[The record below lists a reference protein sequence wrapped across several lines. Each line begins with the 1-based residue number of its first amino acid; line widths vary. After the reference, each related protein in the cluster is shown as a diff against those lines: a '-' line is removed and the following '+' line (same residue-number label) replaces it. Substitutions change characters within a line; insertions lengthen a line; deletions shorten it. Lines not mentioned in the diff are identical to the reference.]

1 MTVQALARRFGFR
14 RPPVVTAVVFVLTA
28 ATSVLGLLVPGV
40 LAALQRTPQGL
51 HGDWWRTF
59 TSLFVQDGGVAGT
72 ISNLAFLLVM
82 GVLAEQVLGAWQ
94 WLVCYFG
101 AGLVG
106 ELAGYAW
113 QPRGAGNSVAICG
126 LAGGLTVALAVEAGV
141 PRLAPVVLAYW
152 AAALLGAVGAGPAAG
167 RRGRRRGG
175 PGRAGAGPA
184 RRAPGGRGRRDRWPG
199 PAGREGPPRRGDGG
213 RHRDRRRDRPAGGPT
228 GTLPGSRWTLVP
240 AVARRQA
247 RP

>member
-1 MTVQALARRFGFR
+1 MVQALGRRRFGFQR
-14 RPPVVTAVVFVLTA
+14 LPIATAVVFVVTA
-28 ATSVLGLLVPGV
+28 TTSILGLVVPGM
-40 LAALQRTPQGL
+40 LKGWQRAPQGL

-59 TSLFVQDGGVAGT
+59 TALFVQDDGVAGT

-82 GVLAEQVLGAWQ
+82 GAVAEQVLGAWR

-126 LAGGLTVALAVEAGV
+126 LAGALTVALVVGARV

-152 AAALLGAVGAGPAAG
+152 CGALV
-167 RRGRRRGG
+167 
-175 PGRAGAGPA
+175 
-184 RRAPGGRGRRDRWPG
+184 
-199 PAGREGPPRRGDGG
+199 
-213 RHRDRRRDRPAGGPT
+213 
-228 GTLPGSRWTLVP
+228 GSRWGPGLLLVGVAGGVVVQLALGRVLSVGRP
-240 AVARRQA
+240 VAVAAAIVALVLLAAMDLHGAAMVAGIVIAAVIGRQG
-247 RP
+247 PSSHP

>member
-1 MTVQALARRFGFR
+1 MTVQALARQRFGFR
-14 RPPVVTAVVFVLTA
+14 RPPVVTAVVLVVTA
-28 ATSVLGLLVPGV
+28 TTSVLGLLVPGV

-82 GVLAEQVLGAWQ
+82 GVLAEQVLAAWQ

-106 ELAGYAW
+106 QLAGYAW

-126 LAGGLTVALAVEAGV
+126 LAGALTVALAVEARV

-152 AAALLGAVGAGPAAG
+152 AAALLGA
-167 RRGRRRGG
+167 RWG
-175 PGRAGAGPA
+175 PGPLLVGVAGGVVVQAATGRGLPVGRPVAVAAAIVALVLLAVRDLHGAAMVAGIA
-184 RRAPGGRGRRDRWPG
+184 IAAAVGRQGGRSAPS
-199 PAGREGPPRRGDGG
+199 REAV
-213 RHRDRRRDRPAGGPT
+213 RP
-228 GTLPGSRWTLVP
+228 
-240 AVARRQA
+240 
-247 RP
+247 